1 MLEWISWFVIGVI
14 YNVIYLF
21 LYKKLVNNKNKIISI
36 RNIGL
41 VIFVSIMYCVS
52 LTFKIKILMILFK
65 MLWTGILLKLIYDD
79 KMSKISVATFFMY
92 LTLSISEMLFSLFF
106 VYFLNFDLNF
116 FKTNIIG
123 ILITNITIALIN
135 LFLNYN
141 KFLRIHIRNIIEH
154 FMYKKYIDFII
165 ITIIAVFLIY
175 IFTYQNY
182 NGIFVGQS
190 YINIIFFFT
199 GIIIFIIGFFKEKTD
214 SNKLTS
220 EYDQLL
226 QYVKTYEEVI
236 EEKSKN
242 QHEYQNQLILIKEML
257 GTRNKKVRDHI
268 SELLEMEDQTEKYNW
283 LNKLKNIPNGGLK
296 GLIHYKI
303 TEMMKKDIKLYVD
316 INDNVN
322 NKRINKYLN
331 DNLHDISKII
341 GVYIDN
347 AIEAAVESKQRYI
360 IIEAMIE
367 NNKLDFSI
375 SNTYSG
381 TIDFNSIDKE
391 GYSKKGKGRGYGLSL
406 VQDIIN
412 RRKDIDQ
419 YREFNGIFFV
429 QHLIIDIHK
438 KE

>member
-1 MLEWISWFVIGVI
+1 MLEWISWFVIGYLFVLLYNYLYCKINNIKIDLLRVRTILICVVVTITGNIMNVYMNDMFIVIFKYILMVFMFKSI
-14 YNVIYLF
+14 YNEKTSKTIITTLFIYIIFILCELIFGVIFIF
-21 LYKKLVNNKNKIISI
+21 LLSLDQDYIKDTILGYFFSNVTILVIAFLTIKIPLLIESI
-36 RNIGL
+36 RNAINWYSEKEI
-41 VIFVSIMYCVS
+41 VNSIVLS
-52 LTFKIKILMILFK
+52 L
-65 MLWTGILLKLIYDD
+65 
-79 KMSKISVATFFMY
+79 
-92 LTLSISEMLFSLFF
+92 
-106 VYFLNFDLNF
+106 
-116 FKTNIIG
+116 
-123 ILITNITIALIN
+123 IA
-135 LFLNYN
+135 
-141 KFLRIHIRNIIEH
+141 
-154 FMYKKYIDFII
+154 I
-165 ITIIAVFLIY
+165 ITVCYLL
-175 IFTYQNY
+175 YQNY
-182 NGIFVGQS
+182 LEVTSKRSFMITNMFLLGIVV
-190 YINIIFFFT
+190 
-199 GIIIFIIGFFKEKTD
+199 FIIGFFKEKTD
-214 SNKLTS
+214 NNKLTS

-268 SELLEMEDQTEKYNW
+268 SELLELEDQTEKYNW

-381 TIDFNSIDKE
+381 TIDFNSIDKK

-429 QHLIIDIHK
+429 QKTRFQYK
-438 KE
+438 K

>member
-14 YNVIYLF
+14 YNVIDCLLFSSLNKVDKNVFRILILSILFSFLNSIGIMNFSNILNLIMNIMSILLLFKITFNISLQKTIVTTLLIYIGYAIAELLFVIFFVILLRLDQSFLRNELYGIYISNISVTIIRYF
-21 LYKKLVNNKNKIISI
+21 LYKSKLIKNIYNFILSWYLDKKVLNTIILSTLSIISI
-36 RNIGL
+36 G
-41 VIFVSIMYCVS
+41 S
-52 LTFKIKILMILFK
+52 LLYKNYIDIN
-65 MLWTGILLKLIYDD
+65 
-79 KMSKISVATFFMY
+79 S
-92 LTLSISEMLFSLFF
+92 LFSF
-106 VYFLNFDLNF
+106 
-116 FKTNIIG
+116 I
-123 ILITNITIALIN
+123 ITNI
-135 LFLNYN
+135 FL
-141 KFLRIHIRNIIEH
+141 L
-154 FMYKKYIDFII
+154 
-165 ITIIAVFLIY
+165 
-175 IFTYQNY
+175 
-182 NGIFVGQS
+182 
-190 YINIIFFFT
+190 
-199 GIIIFIIGFFKEKTD
+199 GIIVFILGFFKEKTNN
-214 SNKLTS
+214 NKLTS

-257 GTRNKKVRDHI
+257 GTKNKKVRDHI
-268 SELLEMEDQTEKYNW
+268 SELLEIEDQTEKYNW

-347 AIEAAVESKQRYI
+347 AIEAAVDSKQRYI

-367 NNKLDFSI
+367 NNKLDFSV

-429 QHLIIDIHK
+429 QKTTFQYK
-438 KE
+438 K

>member
-1 MLEWISWFVIGVI
+1 MLEWISWFVIGYLFVLLYNYLYCKINNIKIDLLRVRTILICVVVTITGNIMNVYMNDMFIVIFKYILMVFMFKSI
-14 YNVIYLF
+14 YNEKTSKTIITTLFIYIIFILCELIFGVIFIF
-21 LYKKLVNNKNKIISI
+21 LLSLDQDYIKDTILGYFFSNVTILVIAFLTIKIPLLIESI
-36 RNIGL
+36 RNAINW
-41 VIFVSIMYCVS
+41 Y
-52 LTFKIKILMILFK
+52 
-65 MLWTGILLKLIYDD
+65 
-79 KMSKISVATFFMY
+79 
-92 LTLSISEMLFSLFF
+92 SE
-106 VYFLNFDLNF
+106 
-116 FKTNIIG
+116 
-123 ILITNITIALIN
+123 
-135 LFLNYN
+135 
-141 KFLRIHIRNIIEH
+141 
-154 FMYKKYIDFII
+154 
-165 ITIIAVFLIY
+165 
-175 IFTYQNY
+175 
-182 NGIFVGQS
+182 
-190 YINIIFFFT
+190 
-199 GIIIFIIGFFKEKTD
+199 KEKTD
-214 SNKLTS
+214 NNKLTS

-268 SELLEMEDQTEKYNW
+268 SELLELEDQTEKYNW

-381 TIDFNSIDKE
+381 TIDFNSIDKK

>member
-1 MLEWISWFVIGVI
+1 MLEWISWFVIGYLFVLLYNYLYCKINNIKIDLLRVRTILICVVVTITGNIMNVYMNDMFIVIFKYILMVFMFKSI
-14 YNVIYLF
+14 YNEKTSKTIITTLFIYIIFILCELIFGVIFIF
-21 LYKKLVNNKNKIISI
+21 LLSLDQDYIKDTILGYFFSNVTILVIAFLTIKIPLLIESI
-36 RNIGL
+36 RNAINW
-41 VIFVSIMYCVS
+41 Y
-52 LTFKIKILMILFK
+52 
-65 MLWTGILLKLIYDD
+65 
-79 KMSKISVATFFMY
+79 
-92 LTLSISEMLFSLFF
+92 SE
-106 VYFLNFDLNF
+106 
-116 FKTNIIG
+116 
-123 ILITNITIALIN
+123 
-135 LFLNYN
+135 
-141 KFLRIHIRNIIEH
+141 
-154 FMYKKYIDFII
+154 
-165 ITIIAVFLIY
+165 
-175 IFTYQNY
+175 
-182 NGIFVGQS
+182 
-190 YINIIFFFT
+190 
-199 GIIIFIIGFFKEKTD
+199 KEKTD
-214 SNKLTS
+214 NNKLTS

-257 GTRNKKVRDHI
+257 GTRNKKVRNHI
-268 SELLEMEDQTEKYNW
+268 SELLELEDQTEKYNW

-381 TIDFNSIDKE
+381 TIDFNSIDKK

-429 QHLIIDIHK
+429 QKTRFQYK
-438 KE
+438 K

>member
-14 YNVIYLF
+14 YYFSNIYITKSFFDKPILRHKFDIIVIGILVSIINLYFIVNSDSNIKMLINVIFNVIALKYIFREKNSKLIMTTLF
-21 LYKKLVNNKNKIISI
+21 LYIVYAITEIIFTLIFVYIVPIELHFWTDNVLGIIIANLVVVLVTILIFKINKVQKFVKDIISWYLTKGI
-36 RNIGL
+36 LNDIL
-41 VIFVSIMYCVS
+41 VIS
-52 LTFKIKILMILFK
+52 LVIT
-65 MLWTGILLKLIYDD
+65 
-79 KMSKISVATFFMY
+79 
-92 LTLSISEMLFSLFF
+92 TLLFF
-106 VYFLNFDLNF
+106 IKQNYQEIE
-116 FKTNIIG
+116 NI
-123 ILITNITIALIN
+123 NDF
-135 LFLNYN
+135 LFL
-141 KFLRIHIRNIIEH
+141 L
-154 FMYKKYIDFII
+154 
-165 ITIIAVFLIY
+165 
-175 IFTYQNY
+175 
-182 NGIFVGQS
+182 
-190 YINIIFFFT
+190 IFFF
-199 GIIIFIIGFFKEKTD
+199 GVVIFITGYFKEKTNN
-214 SNKLTS
+214 NKLTS

-257 GTRNKKVRDHI
+257 GARNKKVRDHI
-268 SELLEMEDQTEKYNW
+268 SELLEIEDQTEKYNW

-347 AIEAAVESKQRYI
+347 AIEAAVDSKQRYI

-367 NNKLDFSI
+367 NNKLDFSV

-429 QHLIIDIHK
+429 QKTTFQYK
-438 KE
+438 K